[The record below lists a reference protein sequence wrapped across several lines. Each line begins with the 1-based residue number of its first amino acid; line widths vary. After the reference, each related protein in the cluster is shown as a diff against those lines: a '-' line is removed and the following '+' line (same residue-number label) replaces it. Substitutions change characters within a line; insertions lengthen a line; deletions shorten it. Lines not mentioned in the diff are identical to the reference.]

1 MVKLGKSTNFLF
13 MKRINTGK
21 SHSRHRFHA
30 DAVWKQ
36 GVSCVSDI
44 HWTHGGVELRKGG
57 TIREKVRNK
66 GMNDRRI
73 KFGKVGYDV
82 YYRKRFF
89 FSYSMYMYTYI
100 VEFLLYMK
108 SCRINLFIGLSLDI
122 PPRVNWV
129 KYYKILMKIAMAPS
143 CGNLLSNFTSRV
155 TQKSLKCPKNLFRL
169 FLHAWNV
176 NMLLSIMN

>member
-1 MVKLGKSTNFLF
+1 MVAAALLFARSGKMTMTKHQTSITEGCLVLYLQE
-13 MKRINTGK
+13 
-21 SHSRHRFHA
+21 SHWA
-30 DAVWKQ
+30 KQWK
-36 GVSCVSDI
+36 
-44 HWTHGGVELRKGG
+44 
-57 TIREKVRNK
+57 
-66 GMNDRRI
+66 
-73 KFGKVGYDV
+73 
-82 YYRKRFF
+82 YYIP
-89 FSYSMYMYTYI
+89 TL
-100 VEFLLYMK
+100 EFLLYMK

>member
-1 MVKLGKSTNFLF
+1 MSLVVKINVKWHLQQAVTFTKITKLKAKRNLSLTTFLPYNISPWF
-13 MKRINTGK
+13 WFLPYISGQKYQA
-21 SHSRHRFHA
+21 RH
-30 DAVWKQ
+30 
-36 GVSCVSDI
+36 
-44 HWTHGGVELRKGG
+44 
-57 TIREKVRNK
+57 
-66 GMNDRRI
+66 
-73 KFGKVGYDV
+73 
-82 YYRKRFF
+82 
-89 FSYSMYMYTYI
+89 FSLLYKT

-143 CGNLLSNFTSRV
+143 CGNLLSKFTSRV